1 MGTQVPVDPN
11 DPLVYAQELEKKR
24 KLLGALGGTAP
35 AAEATPSPSPPPA
48 AVAEPAADPLSTAK
62 LKLSMGMTEDNLT
75 PEEQAALAAEQLV
88 PVAPAAPAAPA
99 AGEEGYLQKFLSMIG
114 MGG

>member
-24 KLLGALGGTAP
+24 KLLGALG
-35 AAEATPSPSPPPA
+35 
-48 AVAEPAADPLSTAK
+48 EPAADPLSTAK